1 MSVVVT
7 AVGRGV
13 GTVEEWGQ
21 REERG
26 PERRRMGLRSMCRD
40 GARHGVQFPRVWP
53 GIEGLLL
60 LLKRYLELS
69 NVLWWLAGRSCGR
82 EDLWIRRRMRR
93 GMQRSKGVSKG
104 AERSRR

>member
-7 AVGRGV
+7 AVGRGF
-13 GTVEEWGQ
+13 GTVGEWGQ

-26 PERRRMGLRSMCRD
+26 PERRRMGLRSMCRV
-40 GARHGVQFPRVWP
+40 GARHGDQFPRVWQ
-53 GIEGLLL
+53 GIGGLLL

-69 NVLWWLAGRSCGR
+69 NVLWRLAGRSCGC
-82 EDLWIRRRMRR
+82 EDLGIRRRMRR
-93 GMQRSKGVSKG
+93 GMQRNKGVSKG